1 MSARTETQFTSSET
15 GQTAAAPTVGA
26 VLRHLLRHPIH
37 QLLRRWNWKAA
48 LLSACLRGTLFFVAT
63 LKAGPRAALS
73 ALLLEAAF
81 YACVAGFYGAL
92 LEAFR
97 LARPVW
103 AATLTVMVLLPTL
116 NHTLEFA
123 LHWFSGT
130 PQLKTAL
137 LASVLV
143 SLCSA
148 CFNLFAMR
156 RGVLLVG
163 ADRRSLLSDLR
174 LLPNVVAEFLL
185 VLPLAL
191 WRGLVK

>member
-1 MSARTETQFTSSET
+1 MSPRTESPFIARETSPP
-15 GQTAAAPTVGA
+15 AAAPTVGA
-26 VLRHLLRHPIH
+26 VLRHLLRHPIR

-81 YACVAGFYGAL
+81 YATVAGFYGAL

-103 AATLTVMVLLPTL
+103 AATLTVMLLLPTL

-123 LHWFSGT
+123 LHWLNGT

-137 LASVLV
+137 LASILV

-163 ADRRSLLSDLR
+163 AERRSLLSDLR